1 VPPRQSLGAVH
12 RSTSRTTS
20 SRVASGSEHSNAT
33 REQGRPAGT
42 STTQTLVIAGFG
54 SAAELDDGE
63 LQELPMGWV
72 QPAAVGATGRVD
84 DADALQDAARYQ
96 HLETGMSGARPQ
108 PAVAEGSMAAGSMQ
122 AAAESRT
129 ALPGEGPAR
138 VEVGRTSSD
147 DAHDA
152 APPPPPRE
160 PREEGAATP
169 PARRPPRIVT
179 IIDSFCTNCGAPV
192 DESGVC
198 PDCGEQRP
206 PPPPPPD
213 PCAQCGNATDSTMP
227 CPGCDGWFCS
237 NCHSPWEHGCPQLPL
252 SERSLARNGPIAGSA
267 AYYRALA
274 ARTRRRSR
282 AACALQGA
290 WRRRRAR
297 GGLCEQG
304 WGPVSPLSGA
314 AARAAVVVHVARI
327 RSSSGRR
334 PGHTRGAMLVD
345 SGASIDI
352 VHDQAMFDED
362 TLETLFGDLIIET
375 ADGTALPATHT
386 GTLQL
391 EACDENGAWRTFQR
405 PGACLVPGLRMN
417 LLSVRASRQLGWPAP
432 DFNSLVVHGP
442 RGERFPISDTSSDYI
457 LASRIPTRARAE
469 EAAAPTPAPTPTT
482 DVGTTSPG
490 RAVVRPWDSIRRG
503 GHDDDDRIA
512 SVVVYEN
519 VYADDGYGGYSR
531 SERCRQGRV
540 LRLVTDATDDE
551 ISAAAAEGN
560 VDQDVY
566 WAQFGVGGA
575 AYRSA
580 IRATERFEADG
591 VATRTGRLGGD
602 RWRY

>member
-1 VPPRQSLGAVH
+1 
-12 RSTSRTTS
+12 
-20 SRVASGSEHSNAT
+20 
-33 REQGRPAGT
+33 
-42 STTQTLVIAGFG
+42 
-54 SAAELDDGE
+54 
-63 LQELPMGWV
+63 
-72 QPAAVGATGRVD
+72 
-84 DADALQDAARYQ
+84 
-96 HLETGMSGARPQ
+96 
-108 PAVAEGSMAAGSMQ
+108 
-122 AAAESRT
+122 
-129 ALPGEGPAR
+129 
-138 VEVGRTSSD
+138 
-147 DAHDA
+147 
-152 APPPPPRE
+152 
-160 PREEGAATP
+160 
-169 PARRPPRIVT
+169 
-179 IIDSFCTNCGAPV
+179 
-192 DESGVC
+192 
-198 PDCGEQRP
+198 
-206 PPPPPPD
+206 
-213 PCAQCGNATDSTMP
+213 
-227 CPGCDGWFCS
+227 
-237 NCHSPWEHGCPQLPL
+237 
-252 SERSLARNGPIAGSA
+252 
-267 AYYRALA
+267 
-274 ARTRRRSR
+274 
-282 AACALQGA
+282 
-290 WRRRRAR
+290 
-297 GGLCEQG
+297 
-304 WGPVSPLSGA
+304 
-314 AARAAVVVHVARI
+314 
-327 RSSSGRR
+327 
-334 PGHTRGAMLVD
+334 MLVD

-519 VYADDGYGGYSR
+519 VYADDGHGGYSR
-531 SERCRQGRV
+531 TERCRQGRV

-551 ISAAAAEGN
+551 ITAAAAEGN
-560 VDQDVY
+560 VDQGVY
-566 WAQFGVGGA
+566 WAHFGMGGD

-580 IRATERFEADG
+580 IGATERFEADG